1 MLKRQFPKI
10 KTLLPALVALLIAL
24 PAFAGFR
31 EDVARDLGAKA
42 ATLVAPAGAEWLL
55 DIDAGAGVQVGDLF
69 VVMSK
74 GAPVVHPV
82 TKQVIGSLDEIRAVL
97 SVTRIKSGYSYAS
110 VYAGGG
116 TLKAGDQARRFAGLP
131 ALFWDYAGDGEGLFT
146 QLQGALPELDWQGY
160 AAAQA
165 QRPEQPRP
173 LPGMVPGLLFVY
185 NAQGLGVKDQTF
197 QPLRFY
203 RPEQVSGKVAAAP
216 AAVVA
221 PAGGS
226 IVTPGSPAAAP
237 APGAL
242 AGSSGASWV
251 PKIFGGGG
259 SSQPGPGGV
268 LAGSGQGTRGGLIV
282 NQMDNKDGVWYG
294 PRVEGQPVGLAVA
307 DVDGDGKQEVAL
319 GFKDHIEVV
328 RVTAGKYEPVTSYP
342 LGQRGDAL
350 SLDAVDLD
358 GDGKAELCVT
368 MAQMGSI
375 DSQVLAL
382 REGNLLPLVKN
393 APYFL
398 RRLELPGEGS
408 VLLGQELNPDLQ
420 NHNQDMA
427 GPVFRLTL
435 NGERLERG
443 ATVEF
448 PAVATLFGVQP
459 FAPGGRQLLARLNV
473 NDRLQVMEPNG
484 AVLWESTDYFGGSE
498 VSFARQDGTAQGMGT
513 RYAFVN
519 PRMGLGPEETVLVP
533 VNEGQRTFNAFR
545 SFNSSHLK
553 AVAFDGYSLVER
565 WRTKPQGGYL
575 ADFALADADNDG
587 AQEIVMLVQ
596 YSRGG
601 LLKSSYGNSALLIYE
616 MQ

>member
-1 MLKRQFPKI
+1 MINRQSPIMKHFMLVLAI
-10 KTLLPALVALLIAL
+10 MLLAF

-55 DIDAGAGVQVGDLF
+55 DIDAGSGVQVGDLF

-82 TKQVIGSLDEIRAVL
+82 TKQVIGSLEEIRAVL

-173 LPGMVPGLLFVY
+173 LPGMAPGLLFVY

-203 RPEQVSGKVAAAP
+203 RPEQVSGKVAVAP

-251 PKIFGGGG
+251 PRIFGGG
-259 SSQPGPGGV
+259 SAQPGPGGV
-268 LAGSGQGTRGGLIV
+268 LAGSGQGARGGLIV

-294 PRVEGQPVGLAVA
+294 PRIEGKPVGVEVG
-307 DVDGDGKQEVAL
+307 DVDGDGKNEVVL
-319 GFKDHIEVV
+319 GFKDRLVV
-328 RVTAGKYEPVTSYP
+328 GRVMAGKYEPVVEFS
-342 LGQRGDAL
+342 LGTLGSAL
-350 SLDAVDLD
+350 TLDGLDLD
-358 GDGKAELCVT
+358 GNGRMELYLSIVELNTLRSIAVELRDGKLEPVIKNIPYL
-368 MAQMGSI
+368 
-375 DSQVLAL
+375 L
-382 REGNLLPLVKN
+382 RKVI
-393 APYFL
+393 
-398 RRLELPGEGS
+398 LPGKGA
-408 VLLGQELNPDLQ
+408 VLLGQQLNPDLRDQ
-420 NHNQDMA
+420 RQDFS
-427 GPVFRLTL
+427 GPIVQMMR
-435 NGERLERG
+435 NGDRLEAGSAVDLPKR
-443 ATVEF
+443 VEVF
-448 PAVATLFGVQP
+448 GFQLFDFTGQPLVAN
-459 FAPGGRQLLARLNV
+459 LNV
-473 NDRLQVMEPNG
+473 NDKLQVLDSAG

-498 VSFARQDGTAQGMGT
+498 SSFERPDGMQGGGI
-513 RYAFVN
+513 RYAFVE
-519 PRMGLGPEETVLVP
+519 PRLEPGPDGTVLVP
-533 VNEGQRTFNAFR
+533 VNEGQRAFSAFR

-553 AVAFDGYSLVER
+553 AVAYDGYSMVER
-565 WRTKPQGGYL
+565 WRTKPQGGYM
-575 ADFALADADNDG
+575 ADFRMADADNDG

-596 YSRGG
+596 FSRGG
-601 LLKSSYGNSALLIYE
+601 LLQSGSGNSALLIYE